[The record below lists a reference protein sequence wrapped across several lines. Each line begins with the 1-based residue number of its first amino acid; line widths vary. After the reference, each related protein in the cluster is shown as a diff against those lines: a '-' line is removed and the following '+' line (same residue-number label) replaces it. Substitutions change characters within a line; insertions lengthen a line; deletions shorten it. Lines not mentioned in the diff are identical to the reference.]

1 MQPGLGIRYNGRVP
15 RNYVTDLND
24 LLDPEGQPAAGA
36 PGKLARYFG
45 LVVEAGSIMKQGEGR
60 YIPMRCGNPVR
71 RKVCASQLIAARP
84 DHGTVE
90 WECPGCGERGS
101 VSNWFG
107 TSFDLGAVRPVR
119 MVEESRDVVVPLD
132 ELDAMRRLSFTPPQ
146 LRRLLVEA
154 IGIGDDY
161 LFFPAN
167 QDELVQLREY
177 AQVSADDAKGED
189 RRLLDRFAA
198 RIDAFIT
205 MLPEFT
211 DAAEEQNRLL
221 N

>member
-1 MQPGLGIRYNGRVP
+1 MAFVP
-15 RNYVTDLND
+15 RNYVTDLSH
-24 LLDPEGQPAAGA
+24 LLGPAGEPAAGSA
-36 PGKLARYFG
+36 GKLARYFG
-45 LVVEAGSIMKQGEGR
+45 LVVEAGSIMKRGEGR
-60 YIPMRCGNPVR
+60 YIPMRCSNPVR
-71 RKVCASQLIAARP
+71 RKTCASQLIAARP
-84 DHGTVE
+84 EDGTVE

-101 VSNWFG
+101 VSNWSG
-107 TSFDLGAVRPVR
+107 TSFDLGSVRPVR

-132 ELDAMRRLSFTPPQ
+132 ELDAMRRICVTSPG

-161 LFFPAN
+161 LFFPAS

-177 AQVSADDAKGED
+177 AQVGAEEAKGED

-198 RIDAFIT
+198 RMDAFIT

-211 DAAEEQNRLL
+211 EDAEAQNRLL